1 MRWTLDQRLIW
12 VIATRMKTAASRKT
26 KMPMELDTK
35 GCLEVMFLAQ
45 DAQGSNTEGLPLVS
59 AIDAV
64 LCSEEMRE
72 LW

>member
-1 MRWTLDQRLIW
+1 
-12 VIATRMKTAASRKT
+12 
-26 KMPMELDTK
+26 MELDTK

-59 AIDAV
+59 ATDAV